1 MLTTSLNLAPKYDYL
16 AEKFQKAYAFLR
28 RDDLAQLETGS
39 HPIDGEDVVANVQRY
54 TTMPKEQARF
64 ESHDRF
70 FDIQFMVEGEELF
83 GYVPRDRVSSEP
95 YDAQND
101 MTFHAEPENPLAAS
115 YILLKKGDL
124 AIVPPEDAHK
134 PRCAAGEPK
143 PVVKIVVKVRV

>member
-1 MLTTSLNLAPKYDYL
+1 
-16 AEKFQKAYAFLR
+16 
-28 RDDLAQLETGS
+28 
-39 HPIDGEDVVANVQRY
+39 
-54 TTMPKEQARF
+54 MPKEQARF

-83 GYVPRDRVSSEP
+83 GYVPRDLVSSEP